1 MKKGTSLS
9 WHIKGR
15 KMKSIDENVYLVI
28 YNNGDFEGF
37 VETTKALSQE
47 YRKTFED
54 SSGNGNVEIV
64 LADCRSKQLKIELP
78 AGIDGVDM
86 EEYSKDELFE
96 NHPELFDDP
105 KNPA

>member
-1 MKKGTSLS
+1 
-9 WHIKGR
+9 
-15 KMKSIDENVYLVI
+15 
-28 YNNGDFEGF
+28 
-37 VETTKALSQE
+37 
-47 YRKTFED
+47 
-54 SSGNGNVEIV
+54 
-64 LADCRSKQLKIELP
+64 LADCRSKQLKIELS